1 MNIPNLSNIASNIA
15 SKMDPADDVISA
27 EQLIDSLTKYTGL
40 EPPRAAVETILHAI
54 CSQSNITNNPNLY
67 NVMVEYVY
75 QNLIPSYTD
84 IILAQNNERIVSLL
98 FGLDD
103 NVKEEET
110 DEQEDEVSVAPE
122 QTLVPEPVSQI
133 TPDSQS
139 TIVSTPQKVAAA
151 GAGDETN
158 IIYNKTPSRYAD
170 AAGKWLKTIRGG
182 DGDSTDLDKMPE
194 LIKQAIEATT
204 VLIVDSIKDDTY
216 TDKMRASY
224 KNGEDMMIYKYLV
237 KKNLDRLTSA
247 VQGKHHRKR
256 NREIGLKHMA
266 PIIED
271 SRRRLHH
278 MANEFLIA
286 NLNNMKRVIND
297 WIITDQSTDTI
308 KSKNDVIDNYLSTL
322 FHLYYVEYNYRSEAD
337 ISFDFIETIK
347 GYVLGITDKQ
357 SVKYMADKIPIMTNV
372 NNIKGKAS
380 TEDALVS
387 FKNIFVSSPQGTAEN
402 SLLTSMK
409 NWGAK
414 VKTFVSGK
422 TKPSSVAPDTAAS
435 TPPTG
440 GSKKNRRTK
449 RHQREK
455 RNKTRRVK

>member
-27 EQLIDSLTKYTGL
+27 DQLIDGLTKYTGL

-54 CSQSNITNNPNLY
+54 CSQLNITNNPNLY
-67 NVMVEYVY
+67 NVMVEHIY

-84 IILAQNNERIVSLL
+84 IILAQNKERIVSLL
-98 FGLDD
+98 FGLADH
-103 NVKEEET
+103 VKEEEL
-110 DEQEDEVSVAPE
+110 DESDHEVSVAPE
-122 QTLVPEPVSQI
+122 QTLAPEPVSQI
-133 TPDSQS
+133 TPDSQ
-139 TIVSTPQKVAAA
+139 PKVAAA

-158 IIYNKTPSRYAD
+158 IIYNKTQSRYAD

-182 DGDSTDLDKMPE
+182 DGDSTDSDKMPE
-194 LIKQAIEATT
+194 LIKEAIEATT

-216 TDKMRASY
+216 MDKMRVSY

-237 KKNLDRLTSA
+237 QKNFDRLTLA
-247 VQGKHHRKR
+247 IQDKHNRKR

-271 SRRRLHH
+271 SRRRVHDT
-278 MANEFLIA
+278 ANEFLVA
-286 NLNNMKRVIND
+286 NLNSVKRVIND
-297 WIITDQSTDTI
+297 WTITDQSADTI

-322 FHLYYVEYNYRSEAD
+322 FHLYYVEYNYQSSEAD
-337 ISFDFIETIK
+337 ISFDFTEMIK
-347 GYVLGITDKQ
+347 GYVSGITDKH
-357 SVKYMADKIPIMTNV
+357 SVKQIADKIPLMTNV

-380 TEDALVS
+380 TEDALNS
-387 FKNIFVSSPQGTAEN
+387 FKNIFMSTPQGSSEN

-409 NWGAK
+409 NWGAR

-422 TKPSSVAPDTAAS
+422 TKSSSVAPDTSAS
-435 TPPTG
+435 TPPAG

-455 RNKTRRVK
+455 LNKTRRVK